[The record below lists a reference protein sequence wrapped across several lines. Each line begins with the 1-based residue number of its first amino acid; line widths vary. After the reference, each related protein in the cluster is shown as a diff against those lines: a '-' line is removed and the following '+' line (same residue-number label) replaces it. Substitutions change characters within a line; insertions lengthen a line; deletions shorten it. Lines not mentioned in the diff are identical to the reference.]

1 MIKKSPK
8 DEVYRGFINQVRKRA
23 GLADLKTGLSK
34 DAFIEALLQERS
46 WELCAEGDRWFDLTR
61 TNTFISVIPKVV
73 NDVYPV
79 RTPTAK
85 YRYFPIP
92 QDEINANPSVE
103 QNPEWK

>member
-1 MIKKSPK
+1 MNYP
-8 DEVYRGFINQVRKRA
+8 
-23 GLADLKTGLSK
+23 
-34 DAFIEALLQERS
+34 
-46 WELCAEGDRWFDLTR
+46 
-61 TNTFISVIPKVV
+61 NTFITVIPKVV